1 VLGVA
6 ALASLCLS
14 ASGSAATRVDGL
26 TINVYYGTSS
36 LQATLSN
43 GTALSS
49 GTVVPPGPYSVVVY
63 DSGADLN
70 PQFVISGPGASVS
83 SDLSP
88 GGMGIEVPVTFGPF
102 VLQPSANYTISD
114 SSLGQGSSIAFA
126 TSATGSSASSG
137 PTGTTSSGGGSTSS
151 NGSAPSSGSTTSGAA
166 GAKTLG
172 TLALSVGASGKP
184 LLTIGSK
191 PVKTL
196 KAGHYTLV
204 AGDSSKRAGL
214 FIGHGAAHLS
224 ELSGVAAVGT
234 SLRALNLTA
243 GKWFYEASPR
253 GPKIYFTVS

>member
-1 VLGVA
+1 LLGVA

-26 TINVYYGTSS
+26 TINVTYATSS

-43 GTALSS
+43 GTALNS

-63 DSGADLN
+63 DSADMN
-70 PQFVISGPGASVS
+70 PQFTMSGPDASVS

-88 GGMGIEVPVTFGPF
+88 SGMGIEVPVTFGPF
-102 VLQPSANYTISD
+102 VLQPSASYTISD
-114 SSLGQGSSIAFA
+114 ADWGQGSSIAFT
-126 TSATGSSASSG
+126 TSATGSSASSS
-137 PTGTTSSGGGSTSS
+137 PTTTTSSGEGSTSS
-151 NGSAPSSGSTTSGAA
+151 SGSSASPGGTTSGSP

-172 TLALSVGASGKP
+172 TLAFSVGANGKP
-184 LLTIGSK
+184 LLTIGAK

-196 KAGHYTLV
+196 RAGHYSLV
-204 AGDSSKRAGL
+204 TGDSSKTAGL
-214 FIGHGAAHLS
+214 FIGHGTAHLS

-234 SLRALNLTA
+234 SLRTLSLTA
-243 GKWFYEASPR
+243 GKWFFEGSPK